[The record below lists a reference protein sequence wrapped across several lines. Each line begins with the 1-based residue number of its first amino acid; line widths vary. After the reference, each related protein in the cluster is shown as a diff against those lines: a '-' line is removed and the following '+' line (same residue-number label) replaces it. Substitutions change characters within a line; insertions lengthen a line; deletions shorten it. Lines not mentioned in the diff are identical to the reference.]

1 MSGNTGARP
10 ARRNLL
16 RLATAGSV
24 DDGKS
29 TLIGRLLYDS
39 KSLFTDQLSAI
50 EKFSTARGDIAPDL
64 SLITDGLRAEREQGI
79 TIDVAYRYFTTPRRK
94 FIIADTP
101 GHVQYTRNMV
111 TGASTADLALLLVD
125 ARKGVSEQTRRHAFL
140 SSLLGVGHLVLC
152 VNKMDLVDWSRDRF
166 DEIRDEFA
174 DFATKLD
181 VRDLS
186 FLPVSALHGDN
197 VVEPSQHTPWFPG
210 PPLLAHLEDVHIASD
225 RNLIDARL
233 PVQYVIRPHR
243 ARPIDQGPEAAT
255 RATTEG
261 PRAGGMETAQRSYAG
276 TIAGGVFKPGD
287 EIVVLP
293 SGRSTKVTHIWGPG
307 GSKIEE
313 AVAGMAVSVTLDDEI
328 DIGRGDMLARPG
340 NQPHQ
345 DRELDAMVCWFS
357 DTTALRPGDR
367 YSLHTATQSSP
378 VQVSVLDYR
387 LDVNTLHRVADAEEL
402 TLNDIGRL
410 TLRSR
415 QAITFDPYRD
425 NRSTGS
431 FILID
436 EHTNQTVAAGMITG
450 RTPVKPAA
458 QRADVVWHSSAV
470 ERGQRL
476 SQGATIWLTGLSG
489 SGKSTIAVELERQLI
504 AAGRPAYLLDG
515 DNLRHGI
522 NGDLGFGDDERRENI
537 RRVAEIAA
545 LMADSGTIAIVSLIS
560 PFAAEREN
568 ARNIHAA
575 KSLPFNEVFVDTPL
589 HTCET
594 RDPKGL
600 YARARAGEIRQFTG
614 IDSPYERPEHADL
627 VVTPTDGTPT
637 DIAEHIRRALGIAD
651 AR

>member
-1 MSGNTGARP
+1 M
-10 ARRNLL
+10 RRNLL

-39 KSLFTDQLSAI
+39 KALFTDQLSAI
-50 EKFSTARGDIAPDL
+50 EKFSTARGDAAPDL
-64 SLITDGLRAEREQGI
+64 SLVTDGLRAEREQGI
-79 TIDVAYRYFTTPRRK
+79 TIDVAYRYFATPRRK
-94 FIIADTP
+94 FVIADTP

-111 TGASTADLALLLVD
+111 TGASTADLALILVD

-152 VNKMDLVDWSRDRF
+152 VNKMDLVDWSRARF
-166 DEIRDEFA
+166 DEIREEFA

-186 FLPVSALHGDN
+186 FLPLSALHGDN

-233 PVQYVIRPHR
+233 PIQYVIRPHGDR
-243 ARPIDQGPEAAT
+243 
-255 RATTEG
+255 
-261 PRAGGMETAQRSYAG
+261 QRSYAG

-287 EIVVLP
+287 EIAVLP
-293 SGRSTKVTHIWGPG
+293 SGRTTRVTHIWGPG
-307 GSKIEE
+307 GSKVDE
-313 AVAGMAVSVTLDDEI
+313 AVAGMAVSLTLDDDI
-328 DIGRGDMLARPG
+328 DVGRGDMLARPG

-345 DRELDAMVCWFS
+345 GRELDAMVCWFS
-357 DTTALRPGDR
+357 DTTQLRPGDR
-367 YSLHTATQSSP
+367 YAVRTATQTSQ
-378 VQVSVLDYR
+378 VQVSALDYR
-387 LDVNTLHRVADAEEL
+387 LDVNTLHRVADADHL
-402 TLNDIGRL
+402 ALNDIGRL

-415 QAITFDPYRD
+415 QPIMFDPYRD
-425 NRSTGS
+425 NRATGS

-436 EHTNQTVAAGMITG
+436 EHTDQTVAAGMITG
-450 RTPVKPAA
+450 RTPVKTPT
-458 QRADVVWHSSAV
+458 RRGDITWHRSAV
-470 ERGQRL
+470 DRSERL
-476 SQGATIWLTGLSG
+476 SQGGTVWLTGLSG

-504 AAGRPAYLLDG
+504 EAGRPAYLLDG

-545 LMADSGTIAIVSLIS
+545 LMADSGTVAIVSLIS
-560 PFAAEREN
+560 PFAAERDN
-568 ARNIHAA
+568 ARKIHQA
-575 KSLPFNEVFVDTPL
+575 KDLPFHEVFVDTPL
-589 HTCET
+589 ETCET

-614 IDSPYERPEHADL
+614 IDSPYERPERADL
-627 VVTPTDGTPT
+627 VVTPADGTPT
-637 DIAEHIRRALGIAD
+637 DIAAHIRRALGIAD
-651 AR
+651 H